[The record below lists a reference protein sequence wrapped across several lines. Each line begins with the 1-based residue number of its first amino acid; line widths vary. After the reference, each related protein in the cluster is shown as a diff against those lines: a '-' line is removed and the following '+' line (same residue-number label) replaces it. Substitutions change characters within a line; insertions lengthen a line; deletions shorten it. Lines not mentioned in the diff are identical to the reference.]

1 MQDENFCKLCHT
13 PAPKDAVNNPT
24 IIFINQDDEGKKL
37 TLHFNC
43 IDRDV
48 IASWKR
54 AKKPKLLKDRGLRD
68 SILTEIKQKGGL
80 LISNFD
86 FVALQEAHGQDD
98 NKGVSYKKMLSRA
111 VVKALIDNSAPHVT
125 EEQQKY
131 QPAGGN
137 GVHAVSTNA
146 AV

>member
-111 VVKALIDNSAPHVT
+111 VVKALIDNSAHAT

-137 GVHAVSTNA
+137 GVHSVPTGA